1 MRPLLPLV
9 ALGAC
14 FVLSSS
20 GAQRGALINVP
31 EASNYALVYSLDIP
45 NNPNFSGGVAYDI
58 DLHDYW
64 SDFNRIGY
72 YLELQKNGG
81 DLNYV
86 WVSMDAFTSDIGQVG
101 VPTLTSLSGGIFQQP
116 VTSMN
121 VLSSVAGIVT
131 GANLDG
137 GNIEFWP
144 YNYGQANSAG
154 VPNASDAL
162 FDWGDTPGSSGA
174 YGCMQIA
181 NGVAGQQLFC
191 FNNWNGGNNADLG
204 IGSNPDP
211 GGQPDWTFAGNGASY
226 IIKTLQVF
234 VRPVSNTNAPALV
247 GASGLTGLTNIVV
260 RFSKA
265 LEDAATNAS
274 HYTLGGGVTVLGAT
288 LDITRTIATLV
299 TTPQQPLTTYT
310 LSVTGVRDWTSA
322 HLTIAANSTTS
333 FRSSIAGRGA
343 SRNVTEAAG
352 YTLVYS
358 LDIPDSPNY
367 QNGVSYNI
375 DQRAN
380 VSGFSRIAYYLE
392 LQKAGGLLNYI
403 WVSMD
408 AFTNNINAIGVP
420 TVPTGTT
427 FQLFVTN
434 MNVASSLPDIVSGAN
449 IQGGNLEFWSG
460 NYVSAN
466 GATIA
471 NASDTLFDWG
481 DSPSAGNYGSMQIA
495 NPEASQELLCFNRW
509 GGAGGFVDLGIGNNP
524 NPGSNPDWTFAQNSA
539 SYVVKTLQ
547 VYVVPIF
554 DTNRPTIMSAV
565 GVGNFTQVVL
575 TFSKPLDDSATNVG
589 HYALSGGLVVVD
601 ASLDQLTKTTV
612 TLTTTAQQPRAAYT
626 VTVNGVFERSGFHTP
641 IAPNS
646 TIGFAASAARGA
658 RFNVAEAGNYAL
670 VYSLDIPLSP
680 NYGGGIDYN
689 LDLHNYLG
697 EFSRIGYYL
706 ELQATNG
713 PLQYVWVS
721 MDAFTSDLTQIG
733 VPTAGSLNGSIWQQ
747 PVSSMNVTSSVPG
760 IVSGNNLDGGNL
772 EFWPYNYAEPNA
784 GGVPNASETAFDWG
798 DSPATGGNY
807 GSMQIA
813 NALASQELLCFNGWG
828 GGSGIACLGIG
839 NNVSGSPDWTFAQNA
854 GSFAVKTLQVFV
866 LPSANTNLPVLVGG
880 QGQTGLTNVVLT
892 FSKALEEAAT
902 NTSHYALNG
911 GVGVLK
917 AELDPLTRLTV
928 RLTTTAQQPL
938 TTYTVTVNGVRDG
951 TAAHLAVAPNST
963 AVFRSSIVGR
973 GAANN
978 VAEAGAYTLVYSLEV
993 PVAANYF
1000 SGIAYNVDQSASIS
1014 SFSRIAY
1021 YVELQEQG
1029 KALNYL
1035 WASMAAFTNNVQAI
1049 GVPTLASGAVYQ
1061 QAVSELHVASSVAEI
1076 VTGTNLT
1083 GTLEF
1088 WPYNYD
1094 RGNGAGVA
1102 NASADLYDWGD
1113 TLNRGGYHGS
1123 MQLANAAAS
1132 QELFCFNNWGG
1143 GGGTAA
1149 LGIGNNP
1156 QAGGNPDWTFAA
1168 NADIYTVKTIQVYVL
1183 GNAKSFRISG
1193 ERFQGPGQFAVTAET
1208 QPGTTYS
1215 LWRTLSVIPNW
1226 TKVASATATGAS
1238 TTLVDPQA
1246 TNSTAFYQVRAVP

>member
-1 MRPLLPLV
+1 VTPDHALIAPDSTVTFQSSIV
-9 ALGAC
+9 A
-14 FVLSSS
+14 
-20 GAQRGALINVP
+20 RGATNLVLESTNYTLI
-31 EASNYALVYSLDIP
+31 YSLEIP
-45 NNPNFSGGVAYDI
+45 DNANYLSGVAYNVD
-58 DLHDYW
+58 H
-64 SDFNRIGY
+64 RA
-72 YLELQKNGG
+72 E
-81 DLNYV
+81 
-86 WVSMDAFTSDIGQVG
+86 
-101 VPTLTSLSGGIFQQP
+101 
-116 VTSMN
+116 VT
-121 VLSSVAGIVT
+121 
-131 GANLDG
+131 
-137 GNIEFWP
+137 
-144 YNYGQANSAG
+144 
-154 VPNASDAL
+154 
-162 FDWGDTPGSSGA
+162 
-174 YGCMQIA
+174 
-181 NGVAGQQLFC
+181 
-191 FNNWNGGNNADLG
+191 
-204 IGSNPDP
+204 
-211 GGQPDWTFAGNGASY
+211 
-226 IIKTLQVF
+226 
-234 VRPVSNTNAPALV
+234 R
-247 GASGLTGLTNIVV
+247 
-260 RFSKA
+260 
-265 LEDAATNAS
+265 
-274 HYTLGGGVTVLGAT
+274 
-288 LDITRTIATLV
+288 
-299 TTPQQPLTTYT
+299 
-310 LSVTGVRDWTSA
+310 
-322 HLTIAANSTTS
+322 
-333 FRSSIAGRGA
+333 
-343 SRNVTEAAG
+343 
-352 YTLVYS
+352 
-358 LDIPDSPNY
+358 
-367 QNGVSYNI
+367 
-375 DQRAN
+375 
-380 VSGFSRIAYYLE
+380 FSRIAYYLE
-392 LQKAGGLLNYI
+392 LQEKAKPLEYL

-408 AFTNNINAIGVP
+408 AFSTNINQIGVP
-420 TVPTGTT
+420 TVPTGGV
-427 FQLFVTN
+427 FQRYVTN
-434 MNVASSLPDIVSGAN
+434 MNVVSSRPGIVTGENLA
-449 IQGGNLEFWSG
+449 GGSIEFWPSNYNPG
-460 NYVSAN
+460 N
-466 GATIA
+466 GRGTA
-471 NASDTLFDWG
+471 NASGTLFDWG
-481 DSPSAGNYGSMQIA
+481 DTPSEGSYGCMQIA
-495 NPEASQELLCFNRW
+495 NTSARQELICYNRW
-509 GGAGGFVDLGIGNNP
+509 GGAGGVGDLGIGNNP
-524 NPGSNPDWTFAQNSA
+524 DVSGNPDWTFAGNA
-539 SYVVKTLQ
+539 SSYIIKTLQ
-547 VYVVPIF
+547 VYVVPVFEIEPPVL
-554 DTNRPTIMSAV
+554 TGAT
-565 GVGNFTQVVL
+565 GVGDLTQVVL

-1246 TNSTAFYQVRAVP
+1246 TNSTAFYQVRTP